1 MSDLNIING
10 PLELFFASV
19 GTAFPLVDDDP
30 PTGFTL
36 IGTSGEKNYTED
48 GVSASFN
55 QTVEVFRGLGSTTA
69 LKAFR
74 TEEDVVITVTMAD
87 LTLAEVRRAF
97 NENAVSN
104 TSASSGIPGKDEINI
119 DRGVTVNTIAL
130 LVRGIGKS
138 PQFEG
143 GNLQLELEKVYESG
157 SQELTFVKGE
167 AVGVLLEFHCL
178 EDDNGLVG
186 RLVAQ
191 TAAAL

>member
-10 PLELFFASV
+10 PLSLYFASV

-36 IGTSGEKNYTED
+36 VGTSGAKNYMED
-48 GVSASFN
+48 GVAVAMSQSIEA
-55 QTVEVFRGLGSTTA
+55 FRGLGSTTA

-87 LTLAEVRRAF
+87 LTLAEVRRAL
-97 NENAVSN
+97 NENAVVN
-104 TSASSGIPGKDEINI
+104 TAAASGIPGKDEIKL
-119 DRGVTVNTIAL
+119 DRGVDVNTIAL

-138 PQFEG
+138 PQFDT
-143 GNLQLELEKVYESG
+143 GNLQFELDKVYEGG

-167 AVGVLLEFHCL
+167 PAGVLLEFHAL
-178 EDDNGLVG
+178 EDDAGNVG
-186 RLVAQ
+186 RLLAQ
-191 TAAAL
+191 TAVAL